1 MIEKIKNNLLQIQEK
16 IVPYTVNI
24 IAVTK
29 YYDTDVIL
37 SAYKAGLRH
46 FGESR
51 AVDAVRKINEL
62 PNDIPLIDNDALYIG
77 HLQSNK
83 VKLVVNNFDYIHSV
97 DSLKLAQII
106 SDEAIKADKKQKVFL
121 QLNNANE
128 EQKCGFSKEE
138 LLKDFKAIIALEGLE
153 VLGLMNIAPLTDS
166 KEELSY
172 LFKDVKDFQK
182 ELETTY
188 GFKLN
193 DISMGMSNDYDIAV
207 ANGATWVRIGTKL
220 FS

>member
-1 MIEKIKNNLLQIQEK
+1 MIERIKNNLLQIQEK

-29 YYDTDVIL
+29 YYDTDVML

-62 PNDIPLIDNDALYIG
+62 PSEVKDNSTFHFIG

-83 VKLVVNNFDYIHSV
+83 VRLVVNNFDYIHSV

-106 SDEAIKADKKQKVFL
+106 SDEAIKAHKKQKVFL
-121 QLNNANE
+121 QLNNASE
-128 EQKCGFSKEE
+128 EQKFGFSKEE
-138 LLKDFKAIIALEGLE
+138 LLKDFKSIIDLEGLE
-153 VLGLMNIAPLTDS
+153 VLGLMNIAPLTDD
-166 KEELSY
+166 KQELAG
-172 LFKDVKDFQK
+172 LFKDVKDFQM
-182 ELETTY
+182 ELEEKY
-188 GFKLN
+188 EVKLN
-193 DISMGMSNDYDIAV
+193 DISMGMSNDFDIAV

>member
-1 MIEKIKNNLLQIQEK
+1 MIEKIKTNLLQIQEK
-16 IVPYTVNI
+16 IVSYTVNI
-24 IAVTK
+24 VAVTK
-29 YYDTDVIL
+29 YYDTDVML

-62 PNDIPLIDNDALYIG
+62 PNDVRVNSTFHFIG

-128 EQKCGFSKEE
+128 EQKFGFSKEE

>member
-1 MIEKIKNNLLQIQEK
+1 MIERIKNNLLQIQEK

-29 YYDTDVIL
+29 YYDTDVML

-62 PNDIPLIDNDALYIG
+62 PSEVKDNSTFHFIG

-83 VKLVVNNFDYIHSV
+83 VRLVVNNFDYIHSV

-106 SDEAIKADKKQKVFL
+106 SDEAIKAHKKQKVFL
-121 QLNNANE
+121 QLNNAGE
-128 EQKCGFSKEE
+128 EQKFGFSKEE
-138 LLKDFKAIIALEGLE
+138 LLKDFKSIIDLEGLE
-153 VLGLMNIAPLTDS
+153 VLGLMNIAPLTDD
-166 KEELSY
+166 KQELAG
-172 LFKDVKDFQK
+172 LFKDVKDFQM
-182 ELETTY
+182 ELEEKY
-188 GFKLN
+188 EVELN
-193 DISMGMSNDYDIAV
+193 DISMGMSNDFDIAV

>member
-1 MIEKIKNNLLQIQEK
+1 MIERIKNNLLQIQEK

-29 YYDTDVIL
+29 YYDTDVML

-62 PNDIPLIDNDALYIG
+62 PSEVKDNSTFHFIG

-83 VKLVVNNFDYIHSV
+83 VRLVVNNFDYIHSV

-106 SDEAIKADKKQKVFL
+106 SDEAIKAHKKQKVFL
-121 QLNNANE
+121 QLNNAGE
-128 EQKCGFSKEE
+128 EQKFGFSKEE
-138 LLKDFKAIIALEGLE
+138 LLKDFKSIVDLEGLE
-153 VLGLMNIAPLTDS
+153 VLGLMNIAPLTDD
-166 KEELSY
+166 KQELAG
-172 LFKDVKDFQK
+172 LFKDVKDFQM
-182 ELETTY
+182 ELEEKY
-188 GFKLN
+188 EVKLN
-193 DISMGMSNDYDIAV
+193 DISMGMSNDFDIAV

>member
-1 MIEKIKNNLLQIQEK
+1 MIEKIKSNLLQIQEK

-29 YYDTDVIL
+29 YYDTDVML

-62 PNDIPLIDNDALYIG
+62 SDDVRKNSTFHFIG

-83 VKLVVNNFDYIHSV
+83 VRLVVNNFDYIHSV

-106 SDEAIKADKKQKVFL
+106 SDEAIKAHKKQKVFL
-121 QLNNANE
+121 QLNNACE
-128 EQKCGFSKEE
+128 EQKFGFSKGE
-138 LLKDFKAIIALEGLE
+138 LLKDFKSIIDLDGLE
-153 VLGLMNIAPLTDS
+153 VLGLMNIAPLTQDRQ
-166 KEELSY
+166 ELSG
-172 LFKDVKDFQK
+172 LFKDVKDFQM
-182 ELETTY
+182 ELEEKY
-188 GFKLN
+188 EVKLN
-193 DISMGMSNDYDIAV
+193 DISMGMSNDSDIAV

>member
-1 MIEKIKNNLLQIQEK
+1 MIERIKNNLLQIQEK

-29 YYDTDVIL
+29 YYDTDVML

-62 PNDIPLIDNDALYIG
+62 PSEVKDNSTFHFIG

-83 VKLVVNNFDYIHSV
+83 VRLVVNNFDYIHSV

-106 SDEAIKADKKQKVFL
+106 SDEAIKAHKKQKVFL
-121 QLNNANE
+121 QLNNADE
-128 EQKCGFSKEE
+128 EQKFGFSKEE
-138 LLKDFKAIIALEGLE
+138 LLKDFKSIIDLEGLE
-153 VLGLMNIAPLTDS
+153 VLGLMNIAPLTDD
-166 KEELSY
+166 KQELAG
-172 LFKDVKDFQK
+172 LFKDVKDFQM
-182 ELETTY
+182 ELEEKY
-188 GFKLN
+188 EVKLN
-193 DISMGMSNDYDIAV
+193 DISMGMSNDFDIAV

>member
-1 MIEKIKNNLLQIQEK
+1 MIEKIKSNLLQIQEK

-29 YYDTDVIL
+29 YYDTDVML

-62 PNDIPLIDNDALYIG
+62 PDDVRKNSTFHFIG

-83 VKLVVNNFDYIHSV
+83 VRLVVNNFDYIHSV

-106 SDEAIKADKKQKVFL
+106 SDEAIKAHKKQKVFL
-121 QLNNANE
+121 QLNNACE
-128 EQKCGFSKEE
+128 EQKFGFSKGE
-138 LLKDFKAIIALEGLE
+138 LLKDFKSIIDLEGLE
-153 VLGLMNIAPLTDS
+153 VLGLMNIAPLTQD
-166 KEELSY
+166 KQELTR
-172 LFKDVKDFQK
+172 LFKDVKDFQM
-182 ELETTY
+182 ELEEKY
-188 GFKLN
+188 EVKLN

>member
-1 MIEKIKNNLLQIQEK
+1 MIERIKNNLLQIQEK

-29 YYDTDVIL
+29 YYDKDVML

-51 AVDAVRKINEL
+51 AVEAVKKICEL
-62 PNDIPLIDNDALYIG
+62 PDDVKENSTFHFIG

-97 DSLKLAQII
+97 DSSKIANLISVEALKAG
-106 SDEAIKADKKQKVFL
+106 KKQKVFL
-121 QLNNANE
+121 QLNNADE
-128 EQKCGFSKEE
+128 EQKFGFSKKDLLAEFESIIE
-138 LLKDFKAIIALEGLE
+138 LDGLE

-166 KEELSY
+166 KSELAR

-182 ELETTY
+182 ELEIK
-188 GFKLN
+188 FDLKLN

-207 ANGATWVRIGTKL
+207 ANGATWVRIGRKL

>member
-1 MIEKIKNNLLQIQEK
+1 MIEKIKSNLLQIQEK

-29 YYDTDVIL
+29 YYDTDVML

-62 PNDIPLIDNDALYIG
+62 PDDVRKNSTFHFIG

-83 VKLVVNNFDYIHSV
+83 VRLVVNNFDYIHSV

-106 SDEAIKADKKQKVFL
+106 SDEAIKAHKKQKVFL
-121 QLNNANE
+121 QLNNACE
-128 EQKCGFSKEE
+128 EQKFGFSKGE
-138 LLKDFKAIIALEGLE
+138 LLKDFKSIIDLEGLE
-153 VLGLMNIAPLTDS
+153 VLGLMNIAPLTQDRQ
-166 KEELSY
+166 ELAE
-172 LFKDVKDFQK
+172 LFKDVKDFQM
-182 ELETTY
+182 ELEEKY
-188 GFKLN
+188 EVKLN

>member
-1 MIEKIKNNLLQIQEK
+1 MIEKIKSNLLQIQEK

-29 YYDTDVIL
+29 YYDTDVML

-62 PNDIPLIDNDALYIG
+62 SDDVRKNSTFHFIG

-83 VKLVVNNFDYIHSV
+83 VRLVVNNFDYIHSV

-106 SDEAIKADKKQKVFL
+106 SDEAIKAHKKQKVFL
-121 QLNNANE
+121 QLNNACE
-128 EQKCGFSKEE
+128 EQKFGFSKGE
-138 LLKDFKAIIALEGLE
+138 LLKDFKSIIDLDGLE
-153 VLGLMNIAPLTDS
+153 VLGLMNIAPLTQDRQ
-166 KEELSY
+166 ELAG
-172 LFKDVKDFQK
+172 LFKDVKDFQM
-182 ELETTY
+182 ELEEKY
-188 GFKLN
+188 EVKLN

>member
-1 MIEKIKNNLLQIQEK
+1 MVDKIKSNLLQIQEK
-16 IVPYTVNI
+16 IAPYTVNI

-29 YYDTDVIL
+29 YYNKEVML
-37 SAYKAGLRH
+37 NAYNAGLRH

-51 AVDAVRKINEL
+51 AVEAVKKINEL
-62 PNDIPLIDNDALYIG
+62 PENVKKDSTFHFIG

-83 VKLVVNNFDYIHSV
+83 VKTVVNNFEYIHSV
-97 DSLKLAQII
+97 DSVKVANLI
-106 SDEAIKADKKQKVFL
+106 SEEALNIGKRQKVFL
-121 QLNNANE
+121 QVNNANE
-128 EQKCGFSKEE
+128 EQKFGFTKEE
-138 LLKDFKAIIALEGLE
+138 LLKNFEKIVELEGLE

-166 KEELSY
+166 KEELSR
-172 LFKDVKDFQK
+172 LFGDVKDFQQELK
-182 ELETTY
+182 EK
-188 GFKLN
+188 FKVKLT

>member
-1 MIEKIKNNLLQIQEK
+1 MIEKIKSNLLQIQEK

-29 YYDTDVIL
+29 YYDTDVML

-62 PNDIPLIDNDALYIG
+62 PDDVRKNSTFHFIG

-83 VKLVVNNFDYIHSV
+83 VRLVVNNFDYIHSV

-106 SDEAIKADKKQKVFL
+106 SDEAIKAHKKQKVFL
-121 QLNNANE
+121 QLNNACE
-128 EQKCGFSKEE
+128 EQKFGFSKGE
-138 LLKDFKAIIALEGLE
+138 LLKDFKSIIDLEGLE
-153 VLGLMNIAPLTDS
+153 VLGLMNIAPLTQD
-166 KEELSY
+166 KQDLTR
-172 LFKDVKDFQK
+172 LFKDVKDFQM
-182 ELETTY
+182 ELEEKY
-188 GFKLN
+188 EVKLN

>member
-29 YYDTDVIL
+29 YYDTDVML

-62 PNDIPLIDNDALYIG
+62 PSEVKDNSTFHFIG

-83 VKLVVNNFDYIHSV
+83 VRLVVNNFDYIHSV

-106 SDEAIKADKKQKVFL
+106 SDEAIKAHKKQKVFL
-121 QLNNANE
+121 QLNNASE
-128 EQKCGFSKEE
+128 EQKFGFSKEE
-138 LLKDFKAIIALEGLE
+138 LLKDFKSIIDLEGLE
-153 VLGLMNIAPLTDS
+153 VLGLMNIAPLTDD
-166 KEELSY
+166 KQELAG
-172 LFKDVKDFQK
+172 LFKDVKDFQM
-182 ELETTY
+182 ELEEKY
-188 GFKLN
+188 EVKLN
-193 DISMGMSNDYDIAV
+193 DISMGMSNDFDIAV

>member
-29 YYDTDVIL
+29 YYDTDVML

-62 PNDIPLIDNDALYIG
+62 PDDVRKNSTFHFIG

-83 VKLVVNNFDYIHSV
+83 VRLVVNNFDYIHSV
-97 DSLKLAQII
+97 DSLRLAQII
-106 SDEAIKADKKQKVFL
+106 SDEAIKAHKKQKVFL
-121 QLNNANE
+121 QLNNACE
-128 EQKCGFSKEE
+128 EQKFGFSKGE
-138 LLKDFKAIIALEGLE
+138 LLKDFKSIIDLEGLE
-153 VLGLMNIAPLTDS
+153 VLGLMNIAPLTQD
-166 KEELSY
+166 KQELTS
-172 LFKDVKDFQK
+172 LFKDVKDFQM
-182 ELETTY
+182 ELEEKY
-188 GFKLN
+188 EVKLN

>member
-29 YYDTDVIL
+29 YYDTDVML
-37 SAYKAGLRH
+37 SAYQAGLRH

-51 AVDAVRKINEL
+51 AVDAVRKISEL
-62 PNDIPLIDNDALYIG
+62 PSEVKDNSTFHFIG

-83 VKLVVNNFDYIHSV
+83 VRLVVNNFDYIHSV

-106 SDEAIKADKKQKVFL
+106 SDEAIKAHKKQKVFL
-121 QLNNANE
+121 QLNNAGE
-128 EQKCGFSKEE
+128 EQKFGFSKEE
-138 LLKDFKAIIALEGLE
+138 LLRDFKSIIDLEGLE
-153 VLGLMNIAPLTDS
+153 VLGLMNIAPLTQDRQ
-166 KEELSY
+166 ELAG
-172 LFKDVKDFQK
+172 LFKDVKDFQM
-182 ELETTY
+182 ELEEKY
-188 GFKLN
+188 EVKLN

>member
-1 MIEKIKNNLLQIQEK
+1 MIERIKNNLLQIQEK

-29 YYDTDVIL
+29 YYDTDVML

-62 PNDIPLIDNDALYIG
+62 PDDVRENSTFHFIG

-83 VKLVVNNFDYIHSV
+83 VRLVVNNFDYIHSV

-106 SDEAIKADKKQKVFL
+106 SDEAIKAHKKQKVFL
-121 QLNNANE
+121 QLNNAGE
-128 EQKCGFSKEE
+128 EQKFGFSKEE
-138 LLKDFKAIIALEGLE
+138 LLKDFKSIIDLEGLE
-153 VLGLMNIAPLTDS
+153 VLGLMNIAPLTQDRQ
-166 KEELSY
+166 ELAE
-172 LFKDVKDFQK
+172 LFKDVKDFQM
-182 ELETTY
+182 ELEEKY
-188 GFKLN
+188 EVKLN

>member
-1 MIEKIKNNLLQIQEK
+1 MIEKIKSNLLQIQEK

-29 YYDTDVIL
+29 YYDTDVML

-62 PNDIPLIDNDALYIG
+62 PDDVRKNSTFHFIG

-83 VKLVVNNFDYIHSV
+83 VRLVVNNFDYIHSV

-106 SDEAIKADKKQKVFL
+106 SDEAIKAHKKQKVFL
-121 QLNNANE
+121 QLNNACE
-128 EQKCGFSKEE
+128 EQKFGFSKGE
-138 LLKDFKAIIALEGLE
+138 LLKDFKSIIDLEGLE
-153 VLGLMNIAPLTDS
+153 VLGLMNIAPLTQD
-166 KEELSY
+166 KQEITR
-172 LFKDVKDFQK
+172 LFKDVKDFQT
-182 ELETTY
+182 ELEEKY
-188 GFKLN
+188 EVKLN

>member
-1 MIEKIKNNLLQIQEK
+1 MIEKIKSNLLQIQEK

-29 YYDTDVIL
+29 YYDTDVML

-62 PNDIPLIDNDALYIG
+62 PDDVRKNSTFHFIG

-83 VKLVVNNFDYIHSV
+83 VRLVVNNFDYIHSV

-106 SDEAIKADKKQKVFL
+106 SDEAIKAHKKQKVFL
-121 QLNNANE
+121 QLNNACE
-128 EQKCGFSKEE
+128 EQKFGFSKGE
-138 LLKDFKAIIALEGLE
+138 LLKDFKSIIDLEGLE
-153 VLGLMNIAPLTDS
+153 VLGLMNIAPLTQDRQ
-166 KEELSY
+166 ELTR
-172 LFKDVKDFQK
+172 LFKDVKDFQM
-182 ELETTY
+182 ELEEKY
-188 GFKLN
+188 EVKLN

>member
-1 MIEKIKNNLLQIQEK
+1 MIEKIKNNLLRIQEK

-29 YYDTDVIL
+29 YYDTDVML
-37 SAYKAGLRH
+37 SAYKAGLKH

-62 PNDIPLIDNDALYIG
+62 PSEVKENSTFHFIG

-121 QLNNANE
+121 QLNNAGE
-128 EQKCGFSKEE
+128 EQKFGFSKEE
-138 LLKDFKAIIALEGLE
+138 LLRDFKNISELEGLE
-153 VLGLMNIAPLTDS
+153 IQGLMNIAPLTDDRS
-166 KEELSY
+166 ELAE
-172 LFKDVKDFQK
+172 LFSDVKNFQK
-182 ELETTY
+182 ELEIKY

>member
-1 MIEKIKNNLLQIQEK
+1 MIEKIKSNLLQIQEK

-29 YYDTDVIL
+29 YYDTDVML

-62 PNDIPLIDNDALYIG
+62 PDDVRKNSTFHFIG

-83 VKLVVNNFDYIHSV
+83 VRLVVNNFDYIHSV

-106 SDEAIKADKKQKVFL
+106 SDEAIKARKKQKVFL
-121 QLNNANE
+121 QLNNACE
-128 EQKCGFSKEE
+128 VQKFGFSKGE
-138 LLKDFKAIIALEGLE
+138 LLKDFKSIIDLEGLE
-153 VLGLMNIAPLTDS
+153 VLGLMNIAPLTQD
-166 KEELSY
+166 KQELTR
-172 LFKDVKDFQK
+172 LFKDVKDFQM
-182 ELETTY
+182 ELEEKY
-188 GFKLN
+188 EVKLN

>member
-1 MIEKIKNNLLQIQEK
+1 MIEKIKSNLLQIQEK

-29 YYDTDVIL
+29 YYDTDVML
-37 SAYKAGLRH
+37 SAYNAGLRH

-62 PNDIPLIDNDALYIG
+62 PDDVRKNSTFHFIG

-83 VKLVVNNFDYIHSV
+83 VRLVVNNFDYIHSV

-106 SDEAIKADKKQKVFL
+106 SDEAIKAHKKQKVFL
-121 QLNNANE
+121 QLNNACE
-128 EQKCGFSKEE
+128 EQKFGFSKGE
-138 LLKDFKAIIALEGLE
+138 LLKDFKFIIDLEGLE
-153 VLGLMNIAPLTDS
+153 VLGLMNIAPFTQDRQELTG
-166 KEELSY
+166 
-172 LFKDVKDFQK
+172 LFKDVKDFQM
-182 ELETTY
+182 ELEEKY
-188 GFKLN
+188 EVKLN

>member
-1 MIEKIKNNLLQIQEK
+1 MIERIKNNLLQIQEK

-29 YYDTDVIL
+29 YYDTDVML

-62 PNDIPLIDNDALYIG
+62 PSEVKDNSTFHFIG

-83 VKLVVNNFDYIHSV
+83 VRLVVNNFDYIHSV

-106 SDEAIKADKKQKVFL
+106 SDEAIKAHKKQKVFL
-121 QLNNANE
+121 QLNNAGE
-128 EQKCGFSKEE
+128 EQKFGFSKEE
-138 LLKDFKAIIALEGLE
+138 LLKDFKSIIDLEGLE
-153 VLGLMNIAPLTDS
+153 VLGLMNIAPLTDD
-166 KEELSY
+166 KQELAG
-172 LFKDVKDFQK
+172 LFKDVKDFQM
-182 ELETTY
+182 ELEEKY
-188 GFKLN
+188 EVKLN
-193 DISMGMSNDYDIAV
+193 DISMGMSNDFDIAV

>member
-1 MIEKIKNNLLQIQEK
+1 MIERIKNDLLQIQEK

-29 YYDTDVIL
+29 YYDTDVML

-62 PNDIPLIDNDALYIG
+62 PSEVKDNSTFHFIG

-83 VKLVVNNFDYIHSV
+83 VRLVVNNFDYIHSV

-106 SDEAIKADKKQKVFL
+106 SDEAIKAHKKQKVFL
-121 QLNNANE
+121 QLNNAGE
-128 EQKCGFSKEE
+128 EQKFGFSKEE
-138 LLKDFKAIIALEGLE
+138 LLKDFKSIIDLEGLE
-153 VLGLMNIAPLTDS
+153 VLGLMNIAPLTDD
-166 KEELSY
+166 KQELAG
-172 LFKDVKDFQK
+172 LFKDVKDFQM
-182 ELETTY
+182 ELEEKY
-188 GFKLN
+188 EVKLN
-193 DISMGMSNDYDIAV
+193 DISMGMSNDFDIAV

>member
-29 YYDTDVIL
+29 YYDTDVML
-37 SAYKAGLRH
+37 SAYQAGLRH

-51 AVDAVRKINEL
+51 AVDAVRKISEL
-62 PNDIPLIDNDALYIG
+62 PSEVKDNSTFHFIG

-83 VKLVVNNFDYIHSV
+83 VRLVVNNFDYIHSV

-106 SDEAIKADKKQKVFL
+106 SDEAIKAHKKQKVFL
-121 QLNNANE
+121 QLNNAGE
-128 EQKCGFSKEE
+128 EQKFGFSKEE
-138 LLKDFKAIIALEGLE
+138 LLKDFKSIIDLEGLE
-153 VLGLMNIAPLTDS
+153 VLGLMNIAPLTQDRQ
-166 KEELSY
+166 ELAG
-172 LFKDVKDFQK
+172 LFKDVKDFQM
-182 ELETTY
+182 ELEEKY
-188 GFKLN
+188 EVKLN

>member
-1 MIEKIKNNLLQIQEK
+1 MIERIKSNLLQIQEK

-29 YYDTDVIL
+29 YYDKDVML
-37 SAYKAGLRH
+37 SAYEAGLRH

-51 AVDAVRKINEL
+51 AVEAIRKIEEL
-62 PNDIPLIDNDALYIG
+62 PSYVKENSKFHFIG

-83 VKLVVNNFDYIHSV
+83 VKAVVKNFDYIHSV
-97 DSLKLAQII
+97 DSLKIANLI
-106 SDEAIKADKKQKVFL
+106 SEEALKIGKVQNVFL

-128 EQKCGFSKEE
+128 EQKFGFDKQGLIDAFQSIID
-138 LLKDFKAIIALEGLE
+138 LKGLS
-153 VLGLMNIAPLTDS
+153 VIGLMNIAPYTDS
-166 KEELSY
+166 KQELAE
-172 LFKDVKDFQK
+172 LFKDVKNFQQ
-182 ELETTY
+182 ELEVKFN
-188 GFKLN
+188 FKLN

-207 ANGATWVRIGTKL
+207 ANGATWVRIGRKL

>member
-29 YYDTDVIL
+29 YYDTDVML

-62 PNDIPLIDNDALYIG
+62 PDDVRKNSTFHFIG

-83 VKLVVNNFDYIHSV
+83 VRLVVNNFDYIHSV
-97 DSLKLAQII
+97 DSLRLAQII
-106 SDEAIKADKKQKVFL
+106 SDEAIKAHKKQKVFL
-121 QLNNANE
+121 QLNNACE
-128 EQKCGFSKEE
+128 EQKFGFSKGE
-138 LLKDFKAIIALEGLE
+138 LIKDFKSIIDLEGLE
-153 VLGLMNIAPLTDS
+153 VLGLMNIAPLTQD
-166 KEELSY
+166 KQELTS
-172 LFKDVKDFQK
+172 LFKDVKDFQM
-182 ELETTY
+182 ELEEKY
-188 GFKLN
+188 EVKLN

>member
-1 MIEKIKNNLLQIQEK
+1 MIEKIKSNLLQIQEK

-29 YYDTDVIL
+29 YYDTDVML

-62 PNDIPLIDNDALYIG
+62 PDDVRKNSTFHFIG

-83 VKLVVNNFDYIHSV
+83 VRLVVNNFDYIHSV

-106 SDEAIKADKKQKVFL
+106 SDEAIKAHKKQKVFL
-121 QLNNANE
+121 QLNNACE
-128 EQKCGFSKEE
+128 EQKFGFSKGE
-138 LLKDFKAIIALEGLE
+138 LLKDFKSIIDLEGLE
-153 VLGLMNIAPLTDS
+153 VLGLMNIAPLTQDRQ
-166 KEELSY
+166 ELAG
-172 LFKDVKDFQK
+172 LFKDVKDFQM
-182 ELETTY
+182 ELEEKY
-188 GFKLN
+188 EVKLN

>member
-29 YYDTDVIL
+29 YYDTDVML

-62 PNDIPLIDNDALYIG
+62 PNDVRVNSTFHFIG

-106 SDEAIKADKKQKVFL
+106 SDEAIKANKKQKVFL

-128 EQKCGFSKEE
+128 EQKFGFSKDE
-138 LLKDFKAIIALEGLE
+138 LLRDFKSIIDLEGLE

-193 DISMGMSNDYDIAV
+193 DISMGMSNDYDVAV

>member
-1 MIEKIKNNLLQIQEK
+1 MIEKIKSNLLQIQEK

-29 YYDTDVIL
+29 YYDTDVML

-62 PNDIPLIDNDALYIG
+62 PDDVRKNSTFHFIG

-83 VKLVVNNFDYIHSV
+83 VRLVVNNFDYIHSV

-106 SDEAIKADKKQKVFL
+106 SDEAIKAHKKQKVFL
-121 QLNNANE
+121 QLNNACE
-128 EQKCGFSKEE
+128 EQKFGFGKGE
-138 LLKDFKAIIALEGLE
+138 LLKDFKSIIDLEGLE
-153 VLGLMNIAPLTDS
+153 VLGLMNIAPLTQDRQ
-166 KEELSY
+166 ELAG
-172 LFKDVKDFQK
+172 LFKDVKDFQM
-182 ELETTY
+182 ELEEKY
-188 GFKLN
+188 EVKLN

>member
-1 MIEKIKNNLLQIQEK
+1 MIEKIKSNLLQIQEK

-29 YYDTDVIL
+29 YYDTDVML

-62 PNDIPLIDNDALYIG
+62 PDDVRKNSTFHFIG

-83 VKLVVNNFDYIHSV
+83 VRLVVNNFDYIHSV

-106 SDEAIKADKKQKVFL
+106 SDEAIKAHKKQKVFL
-121 QLNNANE
+121 QLNNACE
-128 EQKCGFSKEE
+128 EQKFGFSKGE
-138 LLKDFKAIIALEGLE
+138 LLKDFKSIIDLDGLE
-153 VLGLMNIAPLTDS
+153 VLGLMNIAPLTQD
-166 KEELSY
+166 KQELTG
-172 LFKDVKDFQK
+172 LFKDVKDFQM
-182 ELETTY
+182 ELEEKY
-188 GFKLN
+188 EVKLN